1 MTVWEGLAR
10 KSFDN
15 RYEFLGFLGQGS
27 WSEVVRAFDRV
38 RSSEVAVKLLKDR
51 AGHDVLADRFFRSE
65 FRAMANIDH
74 PNVVR
79 VLDFGQ
85 SPELIRYYT
94 MEIVPGKVLSEFA
107 GKLRGKRF
115 EDVFEGLCR
124 ALWAV
129 HVKGCLHCDV
139 KPDNVM
145 LVVSKRGK
153 HEPVLMDFG
162 LSIDLSS
169 RSETAVR
176 GTPLYA
182 APEMLAGREVDARAD
197 IYSLGMT
204 LLEVLAGKLPFKGLS
219 FSSILSAKASN
230 DTIRESLA
238 STPKHYRDCIARM
251 TAPDPRDR
259 FPSCLTLLNT
269 MAAKSDLDTDLPSP
283 PPVQRHLLRPDLIGR
298 ERQLEAITRRIDD
311 REKSKGGCILIQ
323 GPRKSGKTR
332 LLEEVRYHAQLSGAR
347 VIATTDH
354 PGSTRGPLLSSTLKS
369 AVALR
374 KPNKKGQICCEM
386 LVHEVQKLSGQRPV
400 VLLIDDIHKLE
411 TNDAKLWAVLAHR
424 AARDGYLIVSSMPVR
439 AYPKGSDIAPHLDAL
454 DDEGGFVRL

>member
-1 MTVWEGLAR
+1 MSIWEGFAGSL
-10 KSFDN
+10 FDN

-65 FRAMANIDH
+65 FRAMASIDH

-79 VLDFGQ
+79 GLDFGQ
-85 SPELIRYYT
+85 SPEGIRYYA
-94 MEIVPGKVLSEFA
+94 MEIVPGKALSEYV
-107 GKLRGKRF
+107 GKLQGKRF
-115 EDVFEGLCR
+115 ENVFEGLCR

-139 KPDNVM
+139 KPDNVI
-145 LVVSKRGK
+145 LVSKRGK
-153 HEPVLMDFG
+153 YEPVLMDFG

-169 RSETAVR
+169 RSKVPPR

-182 APEMLAGREVDARAD
+182 APEMLVGREVDARAD

-238 STPKHYRDCIARM
+238 SIPKHYRNCIARM

-259 FPSCLTLLNT
+259 FPSCLTVLNT
-269 MAAKSDLDTDLPSP
+269 MAAKSDHDTDLPSP

-298 ERQLEAITRRIDD
+298 EKQLEAITQRIDD
-311 REKSKGGCILIQ
+311 REKS
-323 GPRKSGKTR
+323 
-332 LLEEVRYHAQLSGAR
+332 
-347 VIATTDH
+347 
-354 PGSTRGPLLSSTLKS
+354 
-369 AVALR
+369 
-374 KPNKKGQICCEM
+374 
-386 LVHEVQKLSGQRPV
+386 
-400 VLLIDDIHKLE
+400 
-411 TNDAKLWAVLAHR
+411 
-424 AARDGYLIVSSMPVR
+424 
-439 AYPKGSDIAPHLDAL
+439 
-454 DDEGGFVRL
+454 